1 MHVSILDDIRG
12 PCEAKLLCSGANSLL
27 MTECFSVCAAAK
39 SGRQSRAMLGHRR
52 RKNMTTL
59 RINADEVLWRNSML
73 PESILEAGSSPT
85 ATPRTPATLSR
96 RSGSK
101 ARCTISSHRSVKMA
115 ASEAGR
121 WNLALGITLS
131 PVSTVNIASPILI
144 Y

>member
-1 MHVSILDDIRG
+1 
-12 PCEAKLLCSGANSLL
+12 
-27 MTECFSVCAAAK
+27 
-39 SGRQSRAMLGHRR
+39 
-52 RKNMTTL
+52 MTTL
-59 RINADEVLWRNSML
+59 KINADEVLWRNSML

-115 ASEAGR
+115 RRR

>member
-1 MHVSILDDIRG
+1 
-12 PCEAKLLCSGANSLL
+12 
-27 MTECFSVCAAAK
+27 
-39 SGRQSRAMLGHRR
+39 
-52 RKNMTTL
+52 MTTL
-59 RINADEVLWRNSML
+59 RINADEVLWRNSTA
-73 PESILEAGSSPT
+73 EGILGCVVAD

-131 PVSTVNIASPILI
+131 PVSTVNIASPILS

>member
-1 MHVSILDDIRG
+1 
-12 PCEAKLLCSGANSLL
+12 
-27 MTECFSVCAAAK
+27 
-39 SGRQSRAMLGHRR
+39 
-52 RKNMTTL
+52 MTTL

-73 PESILEAGSSPT
+73 PEGILEAGSSPT

-121 WNLALGITLS
+121 WNLAGQHCQYRLADPDLLIPPVKLRRCAVQLGAAFCC
-131 PVSTVNIASPILI
+131 PRPRAPHARQ
-144 Y
+144 